1 VISSDDKYADI
12 RMEVEDT
19 GVGIREEIKDKLFN
33 EFTQADGS
41 TTRKYGGTGLGLAI
55 VKQLVEM
62 MHGHF
67 GVESIPGEGSTFWFE
82 VSLGISAEQII
93 RQPLDQE
100 MELKGKLSG
109 RVLLV
114 EDNPIN
120 QMVAQKMLE
129 KIGIQATLAADGQ
142 EALNMLDQDE
152 FDAVLMDCQMPVMDG
167 YEATRRIREQGA
179 LLKLPVIAMTANVME
194 GDREKCIEVG
204 MNDYIG
210 KPFVEA
216 DLKKTLARWIS

>member
-1 VISSDDKYADI
+1 MYK
-12 RMEVEDT
+12 RQ
-19 GVGIREEIKDKLFN
+19 VGIQEEVIGKLFN

-62 MHGHF
+62 MRGQF
-67 GVESIPGEGSTFWFE
+67 GVESVPGKGSTFWFE
-82 VSLGISAEQII
+82 VPLEISTEQSLKQS
-93 RQPLDQE
+93 PDQE
-100 MELKGKLSG
+100 LELKGELSG
-109 RVLLV
+109 HVLLV

-129 KIGIQATLAADGQ
+129 KIGVESTLAADGQ
-142 EALNMLDQDE
+142 EALNMLEQGK

-167 YEATRRIREQGA
+167 FEAARRIREQS
-179 LLKLPVIAMTANVME
+179 LLSELPVIAMTANVME
-194 GDREKCIEVG
+194 GDREKCLEAG

-210 KPFVEA
+210 KPVVQA
-216 DLKKTLARWIS
+216 DLKKTLARWLG

>member
-1 VISSDDKYADI
+1 MK
-12 RMEVEDT
+12 
-19 GVGIREEIKDKLFN
+19 
-33 EFTQADGS
+33 QAGCH
-41 TTRKYGGTGLGLAI
+41 TI
-55 VKQLVEM
+55 
-62 MHGHF
+62 HF

-82 VSLGISAEQII
+82 VSLGISAEQNIK
-93 RQPLDQE
+93 QPLDLE
-100 MELKGKLSG
+100 MELKGKLCG
-109 RVLLV
+109 HVLLV
-114 EDNPIN
+114 EDNQIN

-129 KIGIQATLAADGQ
+129 KIGIKSTLAADGQ

-167 YEATRRIREQGA
+167 FEATRRIREQPA

-194 GDREKCIEVG
+194 GDREKCIEAG

-210 KPFVEA
+210 KPVVEA